1 MRASAAGGFGRLQH
15 GREVHGG
22 KKASSGLARPQ
33 LLGSYMRKRGGSKR
47 DHPLALATVPCV
59 GLTPGLR
66 LHPDLP
72 RVGLSLCKAESH
84 MTEGHASLLW

>member
-22 KKASSGLARPQ
+22 KRASSGLARPL

-47 DHPLALATVPCV
+47 DHPLALATMPCV
-59 GLTPGLR
+59 R

-84 MTEGHASLLW
+84 TTEGHASLLW